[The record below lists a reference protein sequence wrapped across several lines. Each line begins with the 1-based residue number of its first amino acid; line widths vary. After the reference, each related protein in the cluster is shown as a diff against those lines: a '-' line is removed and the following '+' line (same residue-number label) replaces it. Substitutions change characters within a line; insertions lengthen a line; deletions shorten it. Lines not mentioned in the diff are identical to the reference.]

1 MDALTIFYIILLLCA
16 SALCIALIIYLNRIT
31 KSIKNIESD
40 IKEYSNEIKPLL
52 ESTTNLSEK
61 FNLLTAQA
69 NEQADVIKNIIGDIK
84 DHIDK
89 ILSLEEKLRKGVE
102 EPVTDVVKN
111 LSAVVNGVNTF
122 WNTYKSKRQT

>member
-31 KSIKNIESD
+31 KSIKSIESD

-69 NEQADVIKNIIGDIK
+69 NEQADIVKNIISDVK

-89 ILSLEEKLRKGVE
+89 ILSLEEKLRKGIE
-102 EPVTDVVKN
+102 DPVTDVVKN